1 MYMYNYHTVFRTF
14 ERTKLKTMKAISIS
28 LLRAKLKAFFD
39 AVSVSQDTLI
49 VTRNNKEEDAVVILP
64 IQEYNSLNE
73 TAHLLSTA
81 ANRSR
86 LDESIAQLK
95 GGKTRAFNL
104 D

>member
-1 MYMYNYHTVFRTF
+1 
-14 ERTKLKTMKAISIS
+14 MKAF
-28 LLRAKLKAFFD
+28 LD
-39 AVSVSQDTLI
+39 AVSGSHDTL
-49 VTRNNKEEDAVVILP
+49 VVARNNKEEDAVVILS

-95 GGKTRAFNL
+95 QGKTRTFSL